1 MNLQVYQ
8 TELPQILPYRD
19 LYLQAM
25 NRQIRYNATHERG
38 RSSLYSFVMDEIPIG
53 YAAIKGKNEPT
64 DRDCIFEFF
73 LLPAHRKW
81 ASLAFQQLILLTQA
95 TYIECQSNDGFI
107 TPLLYEFAEQ
117 IRTEVI
123 LFEDH
128 HVTDLKIPD
137 VTFRPYND
145 DDKVF
150 EHQSEPLGDY
160 VLVWNNSV
168 VATGGFLLHYNRPFA
183 DLYMEV
189 QAEHRGKGLG
199 SYLLQEVKKACYLA
213 GRVPAARCDLKNK
226 ASRGCLEKAGMG
238 VCGFVLEGVVKL
250 DKT

>member
-1 MNLQVYQ
+1 MNLQTCQ
-8 TELPQILPYRD
+8 SELSKILPYRD

-25 NRQIRYNATHERG
+25 NRQIRFNACHERG
-38 RSSLYSFVMDEIPIG
+38 WSTLYMFMLDGAPIG
-53 YAAIKGKNEPT
+53 YAAIKGKNELS

-73 LLPAHRKW
+73 LLPAQRKL
-81 ASLAFQQLILLTQA
+81 ASLAFQQLIEFTQA

-123 LFEDH
+123 LFEDQQI
-128 HVTDLKIPD
+128 TDLKIPD
-137 VTFRPYND
+137 ATFRHYTD

-150 EHQSEPLGDY
+150 EHQSEPPGDY
-160 VLVWNNSV
+160 VLVSNNKV
-168 VATGGFLLHYNRPFA
+168 LATGGFLLHYNRPFA

-189 QAEHRGKGLG
+189 QMDYRGKGLG

-213 GRVPAARCDLKNK
+213 GRVPAARCNLENK
-226 ASRGCLEKAGMG
+226 ASRACLEKAGMG
-238 VCGFVLEGVVKL
+238 VCGFVLEGVVK
-250 DKT
+250 K

>member
-1 MNLQVYQ
+1 MNLQVFQ

-38 RSSLYSFVMDEIPIG
+38 RSSLYSFVMDGIPIG

-81 ASLAFQQLILLTQA
+81 ASLAFQQLILFTQA

-123 LFEDH
+123 LFEDLQ
-128 HVTDLKIPD
+128 VSDLKIPD

-189 QAEHRGKGLG
+189 QVKHRGKGLG

-213 GRVPAARCDLKNK
+213 GRVPAARCDWGNK
-226 ASRGCLEKAGMG
+226 ASRACLEKAGMG
-238 VCGFVLEGVVKL
+238 VCGFVLEGVVK
-250 DKT
+250 K